1 MKSFKFF
8 PESVGN
14 VGWIWMFYFL
24 VPLMNFLSLP
34 FSQSW
39 YGYLLTFALIFTY
52 RQSWWDE
59 NRKPFYIALQL
70 AIITALSILYD
81 PFFVYMGFFPMA
93 VISTLKS
100 DRQVRYFVL
109 ITGVL
114 FSGLLGWNYINQ
126 PNNIL
131 LQLIPTILVL
141 CVFPFGIRAAKKQ
154 KELKKQLA
162 EANEEISRLIKQE
175 ERQRI
180 ARDLHDTLGNTLSL
194 ISLKSEL
201 AERFFDTNLEK
212 AKQEIQEVHKTS
224 RIALKQV
231 RELISDMRTVTIEE
245 ELENALEILKSAGI
259 TCEINKAEVL
269 PDGSIIQNILGMCL
283 RESIVNIVKHS
294 SAKHCKITFQSTP
307 ESYIIKIEDDGKGFD
322 TMNPGNGMLGMKE
335 RLTLIEGKLEF
346 NSKSKQGTCVTL
358 QVPIVIKEHSTEDK
372 K

>member
-8 PESVGN
+8 PENVGN

-24 VPLMNFLSLP
+24 VPLMNFLTLP

-39 YGYLLTFALIFTY
+39 YGFLLTFVLIFVY
-52 RQSWWDE
+52 RQSWWEE
-59 NRKPFYIALQL
+59 NRKPVYITLQL
-70 AIITALSILYD
+70 VIITALSILYD
-81 PFFVYMGFFPMA
+81 PFFVYMGFYPMA
-93 VISTLKS
+93 VISTLKT

-109 ITGVL
+109 ITGLL
-114 FSGLLGWNYINQ
+114 FSAILGWDYIHKHDY
-126 PNNIL
+126 IL

-141 CVFPFGIRAAKKQ
+141 CVFPFGMRAARKQ

-180 ARDLHDTLGNTLSL
+180 ARDLHDTLGHTLSL

-212 AKQEIQEVHKTS
+212 AKQEIQDVHKTS

-245 ELENALEILKSAGI
+245 ELDNAIEILKSAGI
-259 TCEINKAEVL
+259 TYEIKKVETL
-269 PDGSIIQNILGMCL
+269 PDGSIVQNILGMCL

-294 SAKHCKITFQSTP
+294 DAHHCKITFQTTP
-307 ESYIIKIEDDGKGFD
+307 ESYIIKIEDDGKGFE
-322 TMNPGNGMLGMKE
+322 TINPGNGMLGMNE
-335 RLTLIEGKLEF
+335 RLTLIEGKLEI
-346 NSKSKQGTCVTL
+346 NSKRDEGTCVTL
-358 QVPIVIKEHSTEDK
+358 KVPKVIK
-372 K
+372 